1 MKDPTEW
8 RKKVAAW
15 KNGTPTSELFNIPK
29 YDGGTDGNNY
39 NTENP
44 LDTEKQINWMRNWL
58 NARRDVLEKNANAV
72 GYGYSKYTPKNT
84 TGDVRNAG
92 WNVKYYDNLWNP
104 FAYFNDSTPTRNRIN
119 KIIYSQIENAQ
130 SVPKTSVGAGVSDD
144 YNMRGVYVE
153 PNYWDNGGNYVAFVG
168 VPDSD
173 VIVHELTHAS
183 HPEQQERYILNN
195 IFDGRVPQVVPLKRN
210 TDLQNAKE
218 LYGALQQFRYKYNLD
233 PKYKITQ
240 EWINKNRDLF
250 KGTYLENIKDSYK
263 LKLFNDVAQNNIV
276 ANRLYYADKGKSIK
290 PLPKY
295 DGGTD
300 DKTYLPEYEYEA
312 TVTPQGTSLEKHK
325 RMTNEEDWQKYW
337 GNVGAGYVNRAQ
349 ESVAKPILEG
359 LKTASYFTPLGNA
372 TAAGDL
378 LAANINGDKDE
389 ALANAA
395 GLLPQVR
402 WVKGVNKIAQFFNA
416 IPEKSSFKLLR
427 DVLTSP
433 DEVIAARRA
442 GRYPLTFSERRDY
455 VKLLQNEA
463 TDAWYNVQDMQDA
476 LSSKYPKLF
485 LPGYRIKR
493 PKTIIG
499 GDNIVKR
506 AGLSDNSL
514 GHYNSRSGDVVLR
527 RRESGSLLPIENKY
541 GFKGL
546 SAHEYQHAVR
556 DYDSYLLEEPF
567 TFSTEVDYDKLN
579 PNFTLSSLFKNV
591 ITPIGASG
599 KNRTAWQMSPDEF
612 LSDYWKYRAASD
624 PSGVLV
630 PQFHKMNDS
639 QKNEVVDFISRRFD
653 LSQQTVR
660 DALQDIS
667 FFGGYDKGKSIHIN
681 PANRG
686 KFKATMKR
694 TGKSAEELSHSKN
707 PLTRKRAIF
716 ALNSRKFKH

>member
-1 MKDPTEW
+1 MMKDPTEFKQRFKRW
-8 RKKVAAW
+8 QEGEKVYEAGKILPEVVVTADDPIKKLVEDVNARSNADFVNRAKDPNRTW
-15 KNGTPTSELFNIPK
+15 IQDWENKNKIATHKLSWAEDNGKVIVFPEVQNINGKLHDFTNPK
-29 YDGGTDGNNY
+29 YNHGKWDALDSAIERGDTLQMTPEQAKMY
-39 NTENP
+39 TENY
-44 LDTEKQINWMRNWL
+44 K
-58 NARRDVLEKNANAV
+58 
-72 GYGYSKYTPKNT
+72 
-84 TGDVRNAG
+84 
-92 WNVKYYDNLWNP
+92 KYYP
-104 FAYFNDSTPTRNRIN
+104 
-119 KIIYSQIENAQ
+119 
-130 SVPKTSVGAGVSDD
+130 
-144 YNMRGVYVE
+144 
-153 PNYWDNGGNYVAFVG
+153 
-168 VPDSD
+168 
-173 VIVHELTHAS
+173 
-183 HPEQQERYILNN
+183 
-195 IFDGRVPQVVPLKRN
+195 
-210 TDLQNAKE
+210 
-218 LYGALQQFRYKYNLD
+218 
-233 PKYKITQ
+233 
-240 EWINKNRDLF
+240 
-250 KGTYLENIKDSYK
+250 
-263 LKLFNDVAQNNIV
+263 
-276 ANRLYYADKGKSIK
+276 KGKTFDAGK
-290 PLPKY
+290 PIPKY

-300 DKTYLPEYEYEA
+300 DKTYFPEYEYEA

-325 RMTNEEDWQKYW
+325 RITNEEDWQKYW
-337 GNVGAGYVNRAQ
+337 GNVGAGYVNKAQ
-349 ESVAKPILEG
+349 ESVAKPILDG
-359 LKTASYFTPLGNA
+359 LKTASYFTPIGNA
-372 TAAGDL
+372 TAFGDL

-402 WVKGVNKIAQFFNA
+402 LVKGVNKIAQFFNA

-476 LSSKYPKLF
+476 LSSEYPKLF

-527 RRESGSLLPIENKY
+527 RRELGSLLPIENKY

-579 PNFTLSSLFKNV
+579 PNFTLSPLFKNV

-599 KNRTAWQMSPDEF
+599 RNRTAWQMSPDEF

-630 PQFHKMNDS
+630 PPFHKMNDS

-660 DALQDIS
+660 DALYDIS

-681 PANRG
+681 PANKG
-686 KFKATMKR
+686 KFNTTKKR
-694 TGKSAEELSHSKN
+694 TGKTTEQLAHSKN

-716 ALNSRKFKH
+716 ALNSRKFEH